1 VVFFGRLRARVIL
14 HVLVGLIAVTTPLTV
29 DAQGYRRGG
38 TRVRL
43 GDGLPDRPGGFTFC
57 RLAFLEVR
65 REPGG
70 SSWDTD
76 FPQADRNLTTRLSQ
90 LTPTPIS
97 GWEHGEPGFAIV
109 RATDP
114 NLFQC
119 PFLFASHVG
128 VAGFEAD
135 EAGALRKYLEKGGF
149 LWVDDFW
156 GNAAW
161 NQWVQQ
167 MELVFPGR
175 TIVDLSMEHP
185 LFGIVYDVP
194 RLPQIPSIQHWRRS
208 GGGTS
213 ERGFESRQPHIRAV
227 LDDDG
232 RIMVLITHNTDIA
245 DGWER
250 EAEDPRFFYQF
261 SPDAYAVGINII
273 VWMMTH

>member
-1 VVFFGRLRARVIL
+1 MISCSKLGT
-14 HVLVGLIAVTTPLTV
+14 GLILSVLACASTLAVP
-29 DAQGYRRGG
+29 DPAEAQRFRRYG

-43 GDGLPDRPGGFTFC
+43 GDGLPERPGGFTFC

-76 FPQADRNLTTRLSQ
+76 FPQAERNLTTRLSQ
-90 LTPTPIS
+90 LTPTLIS
-97 GWEHGEPGFAIV
+97 RWEHGEPGFAVV

-114 NLFQC
+114 ELFEC

-128 VAGFEAD
+128 VTGFQPEEAD
-135 EAGALRKYLEKGGF
+135 ALREYFEKGGF

-161 NQWVQQ
+161 NQWARQ
-167 MELVFPGR
+167 MQIVFPEKE
-175 TIVDLSMEHP
+175 IVDLPIEHP

-232 RIMVLITHNTDIA
+232 QILVLITHNTDIA

-250 EAEDPRFFYQF
+250 EAEDPDFFYQF
-261 SPDAYAVGINII
+261 SPDAYAVGVNIVI
-273 VWMMTH
+273 WMMTH

>member
-1 VVFFGRLRARVIL
+1 MLFGRLRAGVAL
-14 HVLVGLIAVTTPLTV
+14 PVLVGLITFATPLTV

-70 SSWDTD
+70 SSWDTTSLRPTGTSLRG
-76 FPQADRNLTTRLSQ
+76 FPNLLLHRSLDGNTVSPGSRSCVP
-90 LTPTPIS
+90 PTPICS
-97 GWEHGEPGFAIV
+97 SV
-109 RATDP
+109 
-114 NLFQC
+114 

-128 VAGFEAD
+128 VAGFEED
-135 EAGALRKYLEKGGF
+135 EAAALGEYLEKGGF

-161 NQWVQQ
+161 NQWVRQ
-167 MELVFPGR
+167 MELVLPGR
-175 TIVDLSMEHP
+175 TIVDLPMEHP
-185 LFGIVYDVP
+185 LFEIVYDVP

-250 EAEDPRFFYQF
+250 EAEDPQFFYSF
-261 SPDAYAVGINII
+261 SPDAYAVGVNVV

>member
-1 VVFFGRLRARVIL
+1 MSFRFDRSWGPIVLLLLFAAGLALPPTIEGQGWRRA
-14 HVLVGLIAVTTPLTV
+14 GTV
-29 DAQGYRRGG
+29 
-38 TRVRL
+38 VRL

-57 RLAFLEVR
+57 RLAFVEVR
-65 REPGG
+65 RERGG

-76 FPQADRNLTTRLSQ
+76 FPQAERNLTTRLSQ

-97 GWEHGEPGFAIV
+97 AWEHGEPGFTVI

-114 NLFQC
+114 ELFQC

-128 VAGFEAD
+128 VTGFGED
-135 EAGALRKYLEKGGF
+135 EANALREYFDKGGF

-161 NQWVQQ
+161 NQWARQ

-175 TIVDLSMEHP
+175 AIVDLPMDHP
-185 LFGIVYDVP
+185 LFAIVYDVP

-232 RIMVLITHNTDIA
+232 QIMVLITHNTDIA

-261 SPDAYAVGINII
+261 SPDAYAVGVNVV

>member
-1 VVFFGRLRARVIL
+1 MKGRALPAL
-14 HVLVGLIAVTTPLTV
+14 SLLALVCLGIGAAAP
-29 DAQGYRRGG
+29 AEGQRFRRSA

-76 FPQADRNLTTRLSQ
+76 FPNAERNLTTRLSQ

-97 GWEHGEPGFAIV
+97 RWEHGEVGYAVV
-109 RATDP
+109 RATDAE
-114 NLFQC
+114 LFEC
-119 PFLFASHVG
+119 PFLFGSHVG
-128 VAGFEAD
+128 VTGFDAD
-135 EAGALRKYLEKGGF
+135 EVEALRKYFDKGGF

-161 NQWVQQ
+161 RQWERQ
-167 MELVFPGR
+167 MELVFPER
-175 TIVDLSMEHP
+175 RIVDLPLDHP
-185 LFGIVYDVP
+185 LFEIVYQVP
-194 RLPQIPSIQHWRRS
+194 ELPQIPSIQHWRRS

-213 ERGFESRQPHIRAV
+213 ERGLESRQPHIRAI
-227 LDDDG
+227 LDEDG
-232 RIMVLITHNTDIA
+232 RIVVLITHNTDIA

-250 EAEDPRFFYQF
+250 EAEDPQFFYRF
-261 SPDAYAVGINII
+261 SPDAYAVGVNVA

>member
-1 VVFFGRLRARVIL
+1 MKGHARSALIL
-14 HVLVGLIAVTTPLTV
+14 LALVCSGVAAATPV
-29 DAQGYRRGG
+29 EGQRFRRGG
-38 TRVRL
+38 SRVRL

-57 RLAFLEVR
+57 RLAFVEVR

-76 FPQADRNLTTRLSQ
+76 FPNAERNLTTRLSQ

-97 GWEHGEPGFAIV
+97 RWEHGEPGFAIV
-109 RATDP
+109 RATDTE
-114 NLFQC
+114 LFEC
-119 PFLFASHVG
+119 PFLFGSHVG
-128 VAGFEAD
+128 VTGFDTD
-135 EAGALRKYLEKGGF
+135 EVKALREYFDKGGF

-161 NQWVQQ
+161 RQWERQ
-167 MELVFPGR
+167 MQLVFPEHQ
-175 TIVDLSMEHP
+175 IVDMPPDHP
-185 LFGIVYDVP
+185 LFEIVYQVP
-194 RLPQIPSIQHWRRS
+194 ELPQIPSIQHWRRS

-213 ERGFESRQPHIRAV
+213 ERGFESRQPHIRAIV
-227 LDDDG
+227 DGSG

-250 EAEDPRFFYQF
+250 EAEDPQFFYLF
-261 SPDAYAVGINII
+261 SPDAYAVGVNVA

>member
-1 VVFFGRLRARVIL
+1 MALMCVSTVAL
-14 HVLVGLIAVTTPLTV
+14 PL
-29 DAQGYRRGG
+29 DAEGQGFRRYGS
-38 TRVRL
+38 RVRL

-57 RLAFLEVR
+57 RLAFMEVR

-76 FPQADRNLTTRLSQ
+76 FPQAERNLTTRLSQ
-90 LTPTPIS
+90 LTPTPVS
-97 GWEHGEPGFAIV
+97 AWEHGEPGFTIV

-114 NLFQC
+114 ELFQC

-128 VAGFEAD
+128 VTGFSAKETQ
-135 EAGALRKYLEKGGF
+135 ALRRYFEKGGF

-161 NQWVQQ
+161 NQWARQ
-167 MELVFPGR
+167 MGRVFPDR
-175 TIVDLSMEHP
+175 AIVDLPMDHP
-185 LFGIVYDVP
+185 LFDIVYDIP
-194 RLPQIPSIQHWRRS
+194 ELPQIPSIQHWRRS

-213 ERGFESRQPHIRAV
+213 ERGFESRTPHIRAV
-227 LDDDG
+227 LDEEEE
-232 RIMVLITHNTDIA
+232 RILVLITHNTDIA

-250 EAEDPRFFYQF
+250 EGEDPRFFQQF
-261 SPDAYAVGINII
+261 SPDAYAVGVNVA